1 MPDAPADLVTELA
14 EFTGLPRDAI
24 TGDLRFR
31 DLEGWSSSQALRLFV
46 SLEARLR
53 IRLDLRRFLA
63 CETVHGLAELTAGAA
78 EAR

>member
-1 MPDAPADLVTELA
+1 MPDAPTDLIEALS
-14 EFTGLPRDAI
+14 EFTGLPLDEI

-31 DLEGWSSSQALRLFV
+31 GLEGWSSSQALRLFV

-63 CETVHGLAELTAGAA
+63 CETVQGLAALTAEAA
-78 EAR
+78 QAR